1 MIIDKFSLNG
11 KVAIVTGSSR
21 GIGQKIAVALAE
33 AGADIAGVARGDQE
47 ETKQFINLFNRRFL
61 AIKVDL
67 TQKGAAEEVLKQTIS
82 EYGKADILVNAAG
95 VILRKNFV
103 DFTEEEF
110 DWVIQVNL
118 KSVFTMSQVF
128 SKYLINTSRRGKII
142 NIGSLLS
149 FQGGILITPY
159 TVSKH
164 GVLGLTRAMA
174 NELAKY
180 GINVNAII
188 PGYFETEMTAAL
200 RADPERNSKILDRI
214 PMGRWGKPEEL
225 TGAAIFLAS
234 EASDYITGSYIIVDG
249 GWMSR

>member
-1 MIIDKFSLNG
+1 MILDKFSLAG
-11 KVAIVTGSSR
+11 KVAIVTGASR
-21 GIGQKIAVALAE
+21 GIGQKIAIALAE
-33 AGADIAGVARGDQE
+33 AGADIAGVARSQQE
-47 ETKQFINLFNRRFL
+47 ETKQAIEAVGRKFL
-61 AIKVDL
+61 AIQVDL
-67 TQKGAAEEVLKQTIS
+67 TEKKAAEEVLKQTVS
-82 EYGKADILVNAAG
+82 YFGKADILVNAAG
-95 VILRKNFV
+95 IILRKNFI

-110 DWVIQVNL
+110 DMVLKVNL
-118 KSVFTMSQVF
+118 KAVFLMSQVF
-128 SKYLINTSRRGKII
+128 ARYLIENQRKGKII

-200 RADPERNSKILDRI
+200 RADPERNQKILDRI

-225 TGAAIFLAS
+225 TGAAVFLAS
-234 EASDYITGSYIIVDG
+234 EASDYMTGSYIIVDG

>member
-1 MIIDKFSLNG
+1 MKEKFSLEG

-21 GIGQKIAVALAE
+21 GIGQNIAVAFAE
-33 AGADIAGVARGDQE
+33 AGADVAGVARGDQS
-47 ETKQFINLFNRRFL
+47 ETKRAVQNVGKKFL
-61 AIKVDL
+61 PIRVDL
-67 TQKGAAEEVLKQTIS
+67 TEKGSAEEVIKQTIS
-82 EYGKADILVNAAG
+82 EFGKADILVNAAG
-95 VILRKNFV
+95 VILRKNFIE
-103 DFTEEEF
+103 FTEEEF
-110 DWVIQVNL
+110 DWVLRVNL
-118 KSVFTMSQVF
+118 KAVFLMSQTF
-128 SKYLINTSRRGKII
+128 AKYLIQNQRKGKII

-174 NELAKY
+174 NELARY

-200 RADPERNSKILDRI
+200 RADPDRNQKILDRI

-225 TGAAIFLAS
+225 TGAAVFLAS
-234 EASDYITGSYIIVDG
+234 EASDYVTGSYIIVDG